1 MPELKVITTI
11 SGTLFLLFT
20 LVGKAQQNNQDPKLK
35 SDKRS
40 FHYTY
45 DNDLFAGSDRYYT
58 QGSIVEIRHPALRKW
73 PLSKLLHK
81 IAPGNNMVYC
91 LSFRQDVFTPKSI
104 RNKVLDSTDRP
115 YAGTFFFSQKVISQW
130 FWSKLTA
137 SVDIGCIGP
146 AALGEEMQKFIH
158 KHTNNAEPIG
168 WENQVANSFAANFNV
183 WFEQGLYESKWFDLI
198 GEAGGKAGVT
208 NVNGSVGLMIRAGR
222 KQEYFPGLNKSP
234 NSKWECYTTFN
245 GTATYVYHNAVL
257 QGVPWKNSTYVLA
270 RDKIERFVYRLD
282 AGLTFS
288 LKNISLTYT
297 QSFLTPEFKGGWHHS
312 WGGCNI
318 VYRF

>member
-1 MPELKVITTI
+1 MLI
-11 SGTLFLLFT
+11 T
-20 LVGKAQQNNQDPKLK
+20 LVGEAQHNGSDVMLEN
-35 SDKRS
+35 DKRS

-58 QGSIVEIRHPALRKW
+58 QGSIAEIRHPALSKW
-73 PLSKLLHK
+73 PLSKLLHR
-81 IAPGNNMVYC
+81 IAGGNDMTYC

-104 RNKVLDSTDRP
+104 RNKTLDSTDRP
-115 YAGTFFFSQKVISQW
+115 YAGTFFFSQKVISNW
-130 FWSKLTA
+130 FWSKLTK

-158 KHTNNAEPIG
+158 KHTGNQEPIG
-168 WENQVANSFAANFNV
+168 WENQVSNSFAVNLNI
-183 WFEQGLYESKWFDLI
+183 WLEQGLYLSKWFDLVM
-198 GEAGGKAGVT
+198 EAGGKGGIT
-208 NVNGSVGLMIRAGR
+208 NVNGAAGLMIRAG
-222 KQEYFPGLNKSP
+222 KKAEYFPGLTMPSQQ
-234 NSKWECYTTFN
+234 KWECYATVN
-245 GTATYVYHNAVL
+245 GTGSYVFHNAVL
-257 QGVPWKNSTYVLA
+257 QGVPWKNSIYVLT
-270 RDKIERFVYRLD
+270 RDRLVRFVYKLD

-288 LKNISLTYT
+288 VKDVSLTYT